1 MINKYINR
9 DKKLILKNRSVEI
22 AKLPLLEDDTEVIEV
37 LVFTL
42 SDEKYAIST
51 SFIEEVTLIKDLT
64 EIPFVPPFIKGVI
77 NIRGHIYSII
87 DLKVLFNLK
96 KSDESLT
103 KAKTIIIKNDEM
115 EFGIYTD
122 TLEGVIKISK
132 SDIKESPVGISD
144 SSRDYISG
152 ITGDNLIILDTS
164 KLLSDKKMIV
174 NQEI

>member
-1 MINKYINR
+1 MINK
-9 DKKLILKNRSVEI
+9 DKKSILKNRASEM
-22 AKLPLLEDDTEVIEV
+22 AKLPFSEDDQEVIEV

-42 SDEKYAIST
+42 SDEKYAINT
-51 SFIEEVTLIKDLT
+51 SFIEEVTIIKDLT

-87 DLKVLFNLK
+87 DLTVLFNLK
-96 KSDESLT
+96 KSDESLN
-103 KAKTIIIKNDEM
+103 KAKTIIIKNEEM

-122 TLEGVIKISK
+122 SLEGVIKVSK
-132 SDIKESPVGISD
+132 SDIKDSPLGVSD
-144 SSRDYISG
+144 SSKDYISG
-152 ITGDNLIILDTS
+152 ITSDNLIILDTS